1 MILLIVLKN
10 IYLYNM
16 DNYVDPNMFEPYLV
30 MANGQIDPRVANI
43 IALCDKSNCINFL
56 KSH

>member
-1 MILLIVLKN
+1 
-10 IYLYNM
+10 M